1 MSDSAKPVVKNPVS
15 RKDKTDRP
23 NAGAR
28 RKARHFAMQ
37 ALYQWEMAGANL
49 TKIEAEFL
57 ADNDMTHVD
66 VDYFRDILRG
76 VPKNLT
82 ELDEM
87 LSPCLSRGIHEVT
100 PVEKAILRLAAFE
113 LAHRIDVPYRVVI
126 NESVELTKK
135 FGATES
141 HKFVNGALDQLA
153 QTVRMV
159 EIKK

>member
-1 MSDSAKPVVKNPVS
+1 MSDKPVP
-15 RKDKTDRP
+15 RKDKSTRANP
-23 NAGAR
+23 GAR
-28 RKARHFAMQ
+28 RKARHYAVQ
-37 ALYQWEMAGANL
+37 ALYQWEMAGASLSN
-49 TKIEAEFL
+49 IEAEFI
-57 ADNDMTHVD
+57 ADNDMNHVD
-66 VDYFRDILRG
+66 VEYFRDILKG
-76 VPKNLT
+76 VPNNLT

-87 LSPCLSRGIHEVT
+87 LVPCLSRGMHEVT

-126 NESVELTKK
+126 NESVELSKK

-153 QTVRMV
+153 QTVRIV